1 MVWSGLDS
9 DGGEDV
15 GEKICSCCGVI
26 GEGAMLYEEFIVM
39 VVLVGRVAA
48 LQAVVPGGVGSVW
61 RGLPGVLLCLGA
73 NWTP

>member
-1 MVWSGLDS
+1 MVRSGLDS

-15 GEKICSCCGVI
+15 GEKFSSFCGVS
-26 GEGAMLYEEFIVM
+26 GESAMLYEEFIVM
-39 VVLVGRVAA
+39 VVLVGGVAA

-61 RGLPGVLLCLGA
+61 RWLPGGLPCLGA